1 MSFIVDLIIIAI
13 FALCIFIGYKRG
25 LTGSLIK
32 ILSFVISLAI
42 ALVLFKPV
50 SNFIVEKTQVDE
62 TIKNS
67 IIDIFNNEE
76 NTKEQQEKNQEQ
88 TTIAEPIVEYVNEQ
102 IEQST
107 NQIKEEVV
115 SHAANEIAI
124 ITINIVVIIAL
135 LIIARIVLLFVEALT
150 ELLTKLPVIKQFDKG
165 GGIIYGILQSLI
177 IIFITLAIIS
187 FISTITADYTI
198 AKLIGQSYIGKILYN
213 NNLLLEIVF

>member
-32 ILSFVISLAI
+32 ILSFVIALAI
-42 ALVLFKPV
+42 ALVFFKPV
-50 SNFIVEKTQVDE
+50 SNFIIEKTQIDE

-67 IIDIFNNEE
+67 VIEIFNKEESANEE
-76 NTKEQQEKNQEQ
+76 QKKNEEQ
-88 TTIAEPIVEYVNEQ
+88 TTIAEPIVDYVNEQ

-115 SHAANEIAI
+115 EHAANKIAI

-135 LIIARIVLLFVEALT
+135 LIIARIALLFVKALT
-150 ELLTKLPVIKQFDKG
+150 ELLTKLPVIKQFDKA
-165 GGIIYGILQSLI
+165 GGIIYGIVQSLI

-187 FISTITADYTI
+187 FISTITANYIITGF
-198 AKLIGQSYIGKILYN
+198 IGQSYIGKILYN